1 MNIDIKNLP
10 DQNMFQLVKS
20 LELVSARVLD
30 SVVKSGQLASSAT
43 PEMQMLFEQWTECI
57 GGAIADAAEKEG
69 AIVPEKL
76 AQEIGVTPATV
87 ISLALALHRMGKIK
101 ITEIK
106 ASPSDGANT
115 EICGCLK

>member
-10 DQNMFQLVKS
+10 DQDMNQLVKS

-30 SVVKSGQLASSAT
+30 SVVKSSQLASSAT
-43 PEMQMLFEQWTECI
+43 PEMQLLFEQWVECV
-57 GGAIADAAEKEG
+57 GGAISG
-69 AIVPEKL
+69 AVERDGAVIPDEI
-76 AQEIGVTPATV
+76 AREIGVTPSTV